1 MSAEPRPIPWD
12 IVARLMGAALPPLL
26 AVAFLAHELLP
37 ALAAGLVAGGAA
49 FAGDFRRAAA
59 GTTLAVGAAGAVA
72 ALPWLG
78 PWGAALLL
86 ALPAG
91 WEAARPGGRALTLS
105 LFAFV
110 LFSVGL
116 HEGATLGSSLPIFVA
131 GAIGAMGVVHWLRL
145 AGLSAPPPEGPAG
158 GAFQAVFLILALL
171 LSRWLIGDAP
181 EPEALW
187 ILYIFLFRAVSAGEH
202 MVERTLVYAVGAVA
216 GGLAVIALSLLGP
229 LALWLRLAL
238 AAPAA
243 AVGARYAPTLS
254 PVSGAT
260 LTFAVLLTLAP
271 EPQAALFRIEVAVG
285 VALIVLLV
293 AEGLRA
299 MLRRAIE
306 GRAPTAH

>member
-1 MSAEPRPIPWD
+1 
-12 IVARLMGAALPPLL
+12 MGTAL
-26 AVAFLAHELLP
+26 AVSAI
-37 ALAAGLVAGGAA
+37 
-49 FAGDFRRAAA
+49 
-59 GTTLAVGAAGAVA
+59 LAVV

-78 PWGAALLL
+78 PWSAAMLL

-91 WEAARPGGRALTLS
+91 WEAARPGGRVFTLS

-110 LFSVGL
+110 LLGVGL
-116 HEGATLGSSLPIFVA
+116 HEGAALGPSLFVFLV
-131 GAIGAMGVVHWLRL
+131 GAVGAMGVVRWLRL
-145 AGLSAPPPEGPAG
+145 AGLAAPPPEGPAG
-158 GAFQAVFLILALL
+158 GAFQAAFLILALL
-171 LSRWLIGDAP
+171 LSRWLIGDAT

-229 LALWLRLAL
+229 LAPWLRLAL

-243 AVGARYAPTLS
+243 AVGTRYAPMLS
-254 PVSGAT
+254 PVPGAT
-260 LTFAVLLTLAP
+260 LTFAVLLLLAP

-293 AEGLRA
+293 AEGLR
-299 MLRRAIE
+299 
-306 GRAPTAH
+306 TALQKALDGGPPATR

>member
-1 MSAEPRPIPWD
+1 MAEPRPIPWD
-12 IVARLMGAALPPLL
+12 IVARLMGTAFPPLL
-26 AVAFLAHELLP
+26 AVAFLAHEFTP
-37 ALAAGLVAGGAA
+37 ALAAGMVAGGAA
-49 FAGDFRRAAA
+49 FAGDFRRAAM
-59 GTTLAVGAAGAVA
+59 GTALAVSAIVAVV

-78 PWGAALLL
+78 PWSAAMLL

-91 WEAARPGGRALTLS
+91 WEAARPGGRVFTLS

-110 LFSVGL
+110 LLGVGL
-116 HEGATLGSSLPIFVA
+116 HEGAALGPSLFVFLA
-131 GAIGAMGVVHWLRL
+131 GAVGAMGVVRWLRL
-145 AGLSAPPPEGPAG
+145 AGLAAPPPEGPVG
-158 GAFQAVFLILALL
+158 GAFQAAFLILALL
-171 LSRWLIGDAP
+171 LSRWLIGGAT

-187 ILYIFLFRAVSAGEH
+187 ILYIFLFRAVSTGEH
-202 MVERTLVYAVGAVA
+202 MVERTLVYALGAVA

-243 AVGARYAPTLS
+243 AMGARYAPTLS

-299 MLRRAIE
+299 VLRRAIE